1 MFFICV
7 MGREILNKLT
17 TLMLGIL
24 FIIDVMWGD
33 ICQNLFIY
41 FSLVQISKFVI

>member
-1 MFFICV
+1 
-7 MGREILNKLT
+7 
-17 TLMLGIL
+17 MLGIL

-33 ICQNLFIY
+33 KCQNLFIY